1 MKIVQ
6 KMKVSTH
13 FFYSLIL
20 AAILYLIFNWKAVF
34 ILIGGVLI
42 DIDHYLWYI
51 FKYNKFNFFD
61 CYNYYLER
69 MDKEKIMENIG
80 VLLVFHTVEFLL
92 LIIFFSFYNNLALI
106 FTIGVIS
113 HYLLDLIFLY
123 TIPKRIIANH
133 SIIWWILKNKIQRFK

>member
-1 MKIVQ
+1 
-6 KMKVSTH
+6 MKVSTH

-20 AAILYLIFNWKAVF
+20 AAILYPIFNWKAVF

-42 DIDHYLWYI
+42 DIDHYFWHV

-80 VLLVFHTVEFLL
+80 LLLIFHTVEFLL
-92 LIIFFSFYNNLALI
+92 LITLFSFYNNLALI

-123 TIPKRIIANH
+123 SVPKRFIANH
-133 SIIWWILKNKIQRFK
+133 SIILWVIKNKIQKI